1 MPFHLYRGPSTFP
14 RARNQ
19 FSALEHD
26 DGLLEYPEDIFATT
40 TLNAPI
46 DTALANMERLGQ
58 KRAEK
63 IAGLRIEEKEKE
75 HQTTK
80 QRDFGTSRVVNPLVR
95 PSNMNTQ

>member
-1 MPFHLYRGPSTFP
+1 LK
-14 RARNQ
+14 
-19 FSALEHD
+19 HD
-26 DGLLEYPEDIFATT
+26 DGLLEYPEDIFATA

-46 DTALANMERLGQ
+46 ETALANMERLGQ

-63 IAGLRIEEKEKE
+63 IAGLRIDEKEKE

-80 QRDFGTSRVVNPLVR
+80 QRDFGTSRVANPLVR